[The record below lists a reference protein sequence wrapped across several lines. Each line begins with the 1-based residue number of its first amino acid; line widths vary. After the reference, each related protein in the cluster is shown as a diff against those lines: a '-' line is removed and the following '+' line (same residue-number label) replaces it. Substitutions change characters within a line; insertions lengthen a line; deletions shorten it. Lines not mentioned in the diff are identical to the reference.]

1 MSVFRVLVP
10 FLGSQETPCQALNV
24 AVSALIWLSPSVLV
38 TGSEDG
44 SLCGWV
50 VKGHSLHSL
59 WMASRHQKPVRGLA
73 TSQELLASASGTLS
87 SAVQS
92 FL

>member
-10 FLGSQETPCQALNV
+10 FLGSQGTPCQALNV

-87 SAVQS
+87 SAIQS
-92 FL
+92 SL